1 MPGYIMHLAEGR
13 LLEKTLTDREFLKG
27 ERDLSLFQDGLLL
40 PDTKRKKEKI
50 TSHFWNEKD
59 LTRLAIPPDLELFY
73 QKYREKLHTPVF
85 LGYWAHLHLDRIFVT
100 EFWPENFRFLDDD
113 GKEQVLGDKIRRV
126 YLLKQKITVPVQEF
140 YSGAWYYG
148 DYSRMNARF
157 IEKYDICVPDIV
169 SGCADGIAEVEEED
183 LHTVRQELLEL
194 CRTSGKEK
202 HSLKVF
208 SPEDLDELLKKTA
221 AEFLQLLGT

>member
-13 LLEKTLTDREFLKG
+13 LLEEALCDRGFLKG

-73 QKYREKLHTPVF
+73 EKYREKLHTPVF

-100 EFWPENFRFLDDD
+100 
-113 GKEQVLGDKIRRV
+113 
-126 YLLKQKITVPVQEF
+126 
-140 YSGAWYYG
+140 
-148 DYSRMNARF
+148 
-157 IEKYDICVPDIV
+157 
-169 SGCADGIAEVEEED
+169 
-183 LHTVRQELLEL
+183 
-194 CRTSGKEK
+194 
-202 HSLKVF
+202 
-208 SPEDLDELLKKTA
+208 
-221 AEFLQLLGT
+221 

>member
-13 LLEKTLTDREFLKG
+13 LLEEALTDRGLLKG

-73 QKYREKLHTPVF
+73 AKYKDILYTPML
-85 LGYWAHLHLDRIFVT
+85 LGYWAHLHLDRVFVT
-100 EFWPENFRFLDDD
+100 EFWSENFCFLDDE
-113 GKEQVLGDKIRRV
+113 GNEQVLWDAIRKV
-126 YLLKQKITVPVQEF
+126 YLRKQDITVPVQDF

-148 DYSRMNARF
+148 DYSRMNSRF
-157 IEKYDICVPDIV
+157 IAKYGICVPNIIP
-169 SGCADGIAEVEEED
+169 GCADEIEEVEEKD
-183 LHTVRQELLEL
+183 LHVVRQELLQL
-194 CRTSGKEK
+194 CGTSAKQEET
-202 HSLKVF
+202 LKVF
-208 SPEDLDELLKKTA
+208 SPEDLDEFLKKTA
-221 AEFLQLLGT
+221 AEFLRLL